1 MCCCRPEAV
10 LVEQSRA
17 RELKGAARRGA
28 ARPEPGRGAS
38 VCFRERQGLLPA
50 VSAVRLGG

>member
-17 RELKGAARRGA
+17 RELKGAVQRGA

-38 VCFRERQGLLPA
+38 DCFRERQGLLPA